1 MIEDFDPARLRQ
13 IVDVVADGIT
23 VQALDGRI
31 VYANDA
37 AARACGFETA
47 DELLAAGRAAILA
60 RFELLD
66 EDAGPLDPRSLP
78 GARVLRGEP
87 SSDVVVGFRIRATGE
102 ERWSIVS
109 AVPLRDGA
117 GRVEFAI
124 NAFHDITGRKQAEDE
139 RDRERTRLAATL
151 SQRLADEARLAEL
164 IRSERARSAELNAII
179 GAIGEGIVVVDRD
192 GVITLAN
199 RTARRMLGPFEEA
212 DLDALLAR
220 FDRAAELRAR
230 LGTGPVQARLA
241 GEAGRW
247 LEVAAYP
254 VEDSPALDPQSR
266 TGEGSGGA
274 ILVIR
279 DVTAARERDQARD
292 AFIGML
298 SHELRTPITTIYAG
312 AKLLSRGGGLEEDTR
327 ASIFEDIHGEA
338 ERLHRLVEDVVA
350 LTRFGE
356 GALDIG
362 SEPVLLQRVL
372 PAVVR
377 SEEGRWPGGR
387 FELAFVPGSA
397 ARLRRRDL
405 RGAGG
410 AQPPGQRD
418 EVRRPRRRGDDHGHR
433 GRRRGPGPRARQRP
447 GLPGGGRRAPV
458 PAVLPLA
465 GARPDRQRLRD
476 RAVRLLAPHRRDGR
490 PRLGAEPARGRVRS
504 SGSPS
509 GRWPR
514 SADRPTGVSRV
525 SAGLRRAGAA
535 MARGC
540 DGREGPVLSAVAD
553 EQGGRD
559 GAQREAGLEDAHRAD
574 REPGRDRHGPGRRL
588 RREVAARAQTAGEAA
603 LDDGLQA
610 HAGHSF
616 NRVEDRRERCCP

>member
-1 MIEDFDPARLRQ
+1 MTDAATTEQSLSSTTLERFDPARLRQ

-23 VQALDGRI
+23 VQAFDGKI

-37 AARACGFETA
+37 AAVACGFESA
-47 DELLAAGRAAILA
+47 DDLIAAGREAVRA

-66 EDAGPLDPRSLP
+66 EDRQPLDPLELP
-78 GARVLRGEP
+78 GARVLRGEQP
-87 SSDVVVGFRIRATGE
+87 NDLAVGFRIRATGE
-102 ERWSIVS
+102 ERWAIVS
-109 AVPLRDGA
+109 AVPLRDHA
-117 GRVEFAI
+117 GRVEYAI
-124 NAFHDITGRKQAEDE
+124 NAFHDITGRKEAEDE

-179 GAIGEGIVVVDRD
+179 GAIGEGIVVVDRE

-199 RTARRMLGPFEEA
+199 RTARRMLGPFEEV

-220 FDRAAELRAR
+220 FERAADLRAQ
-230 LGTGPVQARLA
+230 LGTGRIQARLA
-241 GEAGRW
+241 GDPGRW

-254 VEDSPALDPQSR
+254 VTDNVSDAAGEPATDA
-266 TGEGSGGA
+266 SGGA

-312 AKLLSRGGGLEEDTR
+312 SKLLARDGGLAEETR
-327 ASIFEDIHGEA
+327 ADIFEDIHGEA

-387 FELAFVPGSA
+387 FELALVPDLPPVAGDATYVEQVVRNLLANAMKYGGPDAVATINATEADGEVQVRVSDSGPGFPEEEVERLFQLYYRSPSLARTVSGSGIGLFVC
-397 ARLRRRDL
+397 ARLIQAMGGRVWAHNRPE
-405 RGAGG
+405 GG
-410 AQPPGQRD
+410 AEFGF
-418 EVRRPRRRGDDHGHR
+418 
-433 GRRRGPGPRARQRP
+433 A
-447 GLPGGGRRAPV
+447 
-458 PAVLPLA
+458 
-465 GARPDRQRLRD
+465 LR
-476 RAVRLLAPHRRDGR
+476 
-490 PRLGAEPARGRVRS
+490 
-504 SGSPS
+504 
-509 GRWPR
+509 
-514 SADRPTGVSRV
+514 
-525 SAGLRRAGAA
+525 A
-535 MARGC
+535 MA
-540 DGREGPVLSAVAD
+540 E
-553 EQGGRD
+553 
-559 GAQREAGLEDAHRAD
+559 
-574 REPGRDRHGPGRRL
+574 
-588 RREVAARAQTAGEAA
+588 
-603 LDDGLQA
+603 
-610 HAGHSF
+610 
-616 NRVEDRRERCCP
+616 ER

>member
-1 MIEDFDPARLRQ
+1 MTQAATTDQFDAGTALDGFDPARLRQ

-37 AARACGFETA
+37 AAQACGFDTA
-47 DELLAAGRAAILA
+47 DELLAAGREAILA

-87 SSDVVVGFRIRATGE
+87 SSDQTVGFRIRATGE

-109 AVPLRDGA
+109 AVPLRDHT
-117 GRVEFAI
+117 GRLEVAI
-124 NAFHDITGRKQAEDE
+124 NAFHDITGRKRAEDE

-164 IRSERARSAELNAII
+164 IHSERARSAELNAII
-179 GAIGEGIVVVDRD
+179 GAIGEGIVVVDRE

-199 RTARRMLGPFEEA
+199 RTARRMLGPFEEP

-220 FDRAAELRAR
+220 FDRAEEFRAR
-230 LGTGPVQARLA
+230 LGSGPIQARLA

-254 VEDSPALDPQSR
+254 VEDSPGLAAQQ
-266 TGEGSGGA
+266 GAAEGSGGT

-377 SEEGRWPGGR
+377 SEQGRWPGGR
-387 FELAFVPGSA
+387 FELALVPDLPPVSGDATYVEQVVRNLLANAMKYGGPDAVAMITAVEAAGEVQVRVLDNGPGFPVEDVERLFQLYYRSPALARTVSGSGIGLFVCSRLIDAMGGRVW
-397 ARLRRRDL
+397 ARNRPE
-405 RGAGG
+405 GG
-410 AQPPGQRD
+410 AEFGF
-418 EVRRPRRRGDDHGHR
+418 
-433 GRRRGPGPRARQRP
+433 A
-447 GLPGGGRRAPV
+447 
-458 PAVLPLA
+458 
-465 GARPDRQRLRD
+465 LR
-476 RAVRLLAPHRRDGR
+476 
-490 PRLGAEPARGRVRS
+490 
-504 SGSPS
+504 
-509 GRWPR
+509 
-514 SADRPTGVSRV
+514 
-525 SAGLRRAGAA
+525 A
-535 MARGC
+535 MA
-540 DGREGPVLSAVAD
+540 E
-553 EQGGRD
+553 
-559 GAQREAGLEDAHRAD
+559 
-574 REPGRDRHGPGRRL
+574 
-588 RREVAARAQTAGEAA
+588 
-603 LDDGLQA
+603 
-610 HAGHSF
+610 
-616 NRVEDRRERCCP
+616 ER

>member
-1 MIEDFDPARLRQ
+1 VTDAATTTARSRSGTLLDGFDPERLRQ

-23 VQALDGRI
+23 VQGFDGRI

-37 AARACGFETA
+37 AALACGFDSAE
-47 DELLAAGRAAILA
+47 DLVAAGREAVLA

-66 EDAGPLDPRSLP
+66 EDRQPLEPRALP

-87 SSDVVVGFRIRATGE
+87 SSDLAVGFRIRATGE
-102 ERWSIVS
+102 ERWAIVS
-109 AVPLRDGA
+109 AVPLRDRG
-117 GRVEFAI
+117 GRVEYAI
-124 NAFHDITGRKQAEDE
+124 NAFHDITGRKEAEDE

-192 GVITLAN
+192 GGITLAN
-199 RTARRMLGPFEEA
+199 RTARRMLEPFEEV

-220 FDRAAELRAR
+220 FEQAADLPAQ
-230 LGTGPVQARLA
+230 LGTGRVQARLA
-241 GEAGRW
+241 GDPGRW

-254 VEDSPALDPQSR
+254 VADNVANSAGDAARDGS
-266 TGEGSGGA
+266 EGSEGSAGA

-312 AKLLSRGGGLEEDTR
+312 SKLLARDGGLAEETR
-327 ASIFEDIHGEA
+327 ADIFEDIHGEA

-362 SEPVLLQRVL
+362 SEPVLLQRIL

-387 FELAFVPGSA
+387 FELVFVPDLPPVAGDATYVEQVVRNLLANAMKYGGPDAVATITAAEADGEVQVRVFDRGPGFPEEDVERLFQLYYRSPSLARTVSGSGIGLFVCSRLIEA
-397 ARLRRRDL
+397 MGGRVWARNRP
-405 RGAGG
+405 AGG
-410 AQPPGQRD
+410 AEFGF
-418 EVRRPRRRGDDHGHR
+418 
-433 GRRRGPGPRARQRP
+433 A
-447 GLPGGGRRAPV
+447 
-458 PAVLPLA
+458 
-465 GARPDRQRLRD
+465 LR
-476 RAVRLLAPHRRDGR
+476 
-490 PRLGAEPARGRVRS
+490 
-504 SGSPS
+504 
-509 GRWPR
+509 
-514 SADRPTGVSRV
+514 
-525 SAGLRRAGAA
+525 A
-535 MARGC
+535 MA
-540 DGREGPVLSAVAD
+540 E
-553 EQGGRD
+553 
-559 GAQREAGLEDAHRAD
+559 
-574 REPGRDRHGPGRRL
+574 
-588 RREVAARAQTAGEAA
+588 
-603 LDDGLQA
+603 
-610 HAGHSF
+610 
-616 NRVEDRRERCCP
+616 ER